1 GPPSLRLLFWRKQ
14 ILDPIPLFFAD
25 FMSFHVL
32 YFIISALYT
41 QSLSFKTDFSTIAK
55 VFASNTYLKKG
66 TYRKPVKKNTPYSR
80 PLQPVAPRQMREGL
94 PCNPAQADVR

>member
-1 GPPSLRLLFWRKQ
+1 SGPPSLRLLFWRKQ

-41 QSLSFKTDFSTIAK
+41 QSLSFKTDSMAC
-55 VFASNTYLKKG
+55 LKI
-66 TYRKPVKKNTPYSR
+66 VNTPKRRLFFRFSNS
-80 PLQPVAPRQMREGL
+80 A
-94 PCNPAQADVR
+94 

>member
-1 GPPSLRLLFWRKQ
+1 MF
-14 ILDPIPLFFAD
+14 
-25 FMSFHVL
+25 FHVL